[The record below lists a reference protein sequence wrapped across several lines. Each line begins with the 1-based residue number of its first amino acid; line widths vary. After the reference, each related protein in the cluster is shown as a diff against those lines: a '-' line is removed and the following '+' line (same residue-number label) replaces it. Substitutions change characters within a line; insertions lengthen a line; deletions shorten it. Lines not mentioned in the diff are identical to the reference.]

1 MSVFDSQTKSH
12 RMECIPQQAK
22 NLGAISCIDYTE
34 VEKHVQVE
42 RFYYLCQPFFSGLR
56 KLCLTFN
63 KFLVLKNIVVL

>member
-1 MSVFDSQTKSH
+1 MSVFDSQTESH

-22 NLGAISCIDYTE
+22 NFGAISSVDNTK

-42 RFYYLCQPFFSGLR
+42 RFSYLCQPFFSGLR